1 MLDLFLEMSFN
12 AFLIFDETGKILRAN
27 QTAADIFGWSI
38 EELQGKKINA
48 LLPQGYARRHAK
60 LFQSFLMESVSKR
73 KMGGHRTVMARR
85 KSGEEFPIQ
94 AAIGKIDL
102 EGKTALVF
110 SMLDLS
116 REHHTEEFVRQ
127 TTERLKRKL
136 KFEKLTSHLATKF
149 MSTSIHEVHA
159 AIQDTLGR
167 LGEFFGVDRVY
178 IFEFAE
184 NSRFMNNTYE
194 WCADNVSPQIENLQG
209 LPASILPWWMQ
220 FLNKRETII
229 VPCVSEMPLE
239 ASAEQEILAA
249 QDIQSV
255 LVTPMFSDSGLFGF
269 LGFDS
274 VVHERNWTRDEANLL
289 EVLSG
294 LITNTIIR
302 QRSQRDLLA
311 ERDFAQTI
319 TTQMGQ
325 GLTVTDRNRKFEFV
339 NSSYAKMLG
348 YGPHELIGKTPFD
361 VAFPEDRDILFVTQ
375 PKIVSGEVI
384 TYEMRLRGK
393 DNQDVYVLITSVPRM
408 VSGQYSGAITVITNL
423 TERLHMEEQ
432 LRKYAEE
439 IQQTNIQLAEAR
451 DRALEASYLKSAFL
465 ATMSH
470 EIRTPMNAIMGMSEL
485 LLDTPLN
492 EEQREFASVIE
503 SSTQNLLAILNDILD
518 LSKIEAGKLS
528 IYPESIDPATLTIET
543 VKLFRPKAQEKNIN
557 LSVMTAPD
565 VPNMVLGDVGR
576 IRQILSNLLS
586 NAIKFTQEGGA
597 VFVNLSGTQIKEN
610 VVIITFTVQDTGQ
623 GIPNEVKPKL
633 FDPFTQ
639 ADTSQTRRHGG
650 TGLGLAI
657 SKRLVD
663 LMHGEIGF
671 ESIEGAGS
679 TFWFSLPLSITRG
692 DAENVTPGNLQPQQ
706 QPLKFSN
713 QKPVLIAEDSLVNR
727 DLFILQLREFGLLA
741 RHVSNGKDAVELL
754 KVQPDEFSLVLM
766 DLNMPVMDG
775 LTAVR
780 IIRED
785 EIETKKHIPIIA
797 VTANVMPG
805 ARVACLQAGMDD
817 YLSKPISLQDM
828 RDILEKWLHTE

>member
-1 MLDLFLEMSFN
+1 MLDLFLDMSFN
-12 AFLIFDETGKILRAN
+12 AFLIFDETGKVLRAN
-27 QTAADIFGWSI
+27 QTAADTFGWSI

-48 LLPQGYARRHAK
+48 LLPQGYARKHTK
-60 LFQSFLMESVSKR
+60 LFQSFLMDSVSKR
-73 KMGGHRTVMARR
+73 KMGGYRTVMARR
-85 KSGEEFPIQ
+85 KSGEEFPIE
-94 AAIGKIDL
+94 AVIGKIEL
-102 EGKTALVF
+102 EGKTALFF

-127 TTERLKRKL
+127 TTKRLERKL
-136 KFEKLTSHLATKF
+136 KFEELTSHLAIEF
-149 MSTSIHEVHA
+149 MNTSFQEVYV

-184 NSRFMNNTYE
+184 NGSVMNNTYE
-194 WCADNVSPQIENLQG
+194 WCAENVSPQIENLQG

-229 VPCVSEMPLE
+229 VPRVSDMPSE
-239 ASAEQEILAA
+239 ASAEQEILTA

-255 LVTPMFSDSGLFGF
+255 LVTPMLSDSGLFGF

-274 VVHERNWTRDEANLL
+274 VIHERNWTRDEANLL

-319 TTQMGQ
+319 TAQMGQ
-325 GLTVTDRNRKFEFV
+325 GLTVTDKDGRFSFV
-339 NSSYAKMLG
+339 NKSYATMLG
-348 YGPHELIGKTPFD
+348 YEPEELINKTPYDITFS
-361 VAFPEDRDILFVTQ
+361 EDHPILRNASLTRIKGQ
-375 PKIVSGEVI
+375 VSSYEV
-384 TYEMRLRGK
+384 RLRGRA
-393 DNQDVYVLITSVPRM
+393 DREVYALVTSVPRIEEGKFAGT
-408 VSGQYSGAITVITNL
+408 VTVITDL
-423 TERLHMEEQ
+423 TEHLHMEEQ

-492 EEQREFASVIE
+492 EEQREFAGVIE

-518 LSKIEAGKLS
+518 FSKIEAGKLS
-528 IYPESIDPATLTIET
+528 IYPEPIDLATLTIET
-543 VKLFRPKAQEKNIN
+543 VKLFRPKAQEKNIH

-565 VPNMVLGDVGR
+565 VPGMVSGDAGK
-576 IRQILSNLLS
+576 IRQILSNLLG
-586 NAIKFTQEGGA
+586 NAIKFTQERGA
-597 VFVNLSGTQIKEN
+597 VFVNLSGTQIKGN

-623 GIPNEVKPKL
+623 GFPEKVKPKL
-633 FDPFTQ
+633 FDPFIQ

-692 DAENVTPGNLQPQQ
+692 DAENVTPGDSQPQQ

-713 QKPVLIAEDSLVNR
+713 KKPVLIIEDSLVNR

-741 RHVSNGKDAVELL
+741 RHVDNGKDAVELL

-766 DLNMPVMDG
+766 DLNLPVMDG
-775 LTAVR
+775 LTAAR
-780 IIRED
+780 FIREN
-785 EIETKKHIPIIA
+785 EAETKKHIPIVA

-805 ARVACLQAGMDD
+805 ARIACLQAGIDD

-828 RDILEKWLHTE
+828 RDILEKWLQTE